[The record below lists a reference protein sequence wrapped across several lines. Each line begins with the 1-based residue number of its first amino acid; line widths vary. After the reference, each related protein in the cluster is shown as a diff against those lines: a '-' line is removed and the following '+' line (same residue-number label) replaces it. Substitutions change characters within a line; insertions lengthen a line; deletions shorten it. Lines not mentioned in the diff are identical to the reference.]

1 MRPSRDPLFSRIW
14 VVGAIRFGVGWEEGG
29 GVPEMENKVVAEQ
42 GSVRAGAATPR
53 VEVRDLGRIHHR

>member
-29 GVPEMENKVVAEQ
+29 GAGDGEQSGGGAGECASGGGDAESR
-42 GSVRAGAATPR
+42 G
-53 VEVRDLGRIHHR
+53 